1 MARPHKKLD
10 DFRVF
15 MRLYYDLHETTD
27 TYSQTY
33 ERTEQFYE
41 KLYGKRLFTGF
52 GAFHSYK
59 SRYLKLIKI

>member
-1 MARPHKKLD
+1 
-10 DFRVF
+10 
-15 MRLYYDLHETTD
+15 MRLYYDLHETSD
-27 TYSQTY
+27 TYAQTY

-41 KLYGKRLFTGF
+41 NLYGKRLFTGF

>member
-27 TYSQTY
+27 TYAKTY
-33 ERTEQFYE
+33 ERAEQAYE
-41 KLYGKRLFTGF
+41 QQHGKRLFTGLN
-52 GAFHSYK
+52 AFHSYK
-59 SRYLKLIKI
+59 LRYLKLIKI